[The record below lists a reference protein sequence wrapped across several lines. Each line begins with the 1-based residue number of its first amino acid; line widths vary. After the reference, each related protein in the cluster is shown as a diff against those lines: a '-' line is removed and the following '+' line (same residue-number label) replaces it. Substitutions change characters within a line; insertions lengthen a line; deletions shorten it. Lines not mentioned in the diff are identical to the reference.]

1 MAAYSSDLRE
11 RVARAWDSGLK
22 ADSIV
27 AKYEV
32 SRSWVYRLLQRR
44 RETGALTP
52 RAQTKFRGRVL
63 TPDEEGRLIGL
74 ITAQPDATLAELQ
87 RALPTTAALSTIWRA
102 LDRRGFT
109 VKKNGARRRAA
120 PP

>member
-52 RAQTKFRGRVL
+52 RAQIKFRGRVL
-63 TPDEEGRLIGL
+63 TPDEEGRLLGL
-74 ITAQPDATLAELQ
+74 ITAHPDATLAELQ
-87 RALPTTAALSTIWRA
+87 QALPTTAALSTIWRV
-102 LDRRGFT
+102 LGRRGFT
-109 VKKNGARRRAA
+109 VKKNGARRRTA